1 MKNLWTTTRVLVSV
15 LKNEQ
20 TIKDYANII
29 EDYRKALEAHKQNI
43 KYLENENS
51 YLRSSLAETEEKS
64 TLEGTEEKLFP
75 PASAQ
80 KTIAEEKRDNDL
92 GAVRSELAHQIREEI
107 IQKALEG
114 GKSMRAFVNELVRID
129 GELLKQYN
137 YDVIMEP
144 IVKSLREE
152 GYWVESGTTSVGGCF
167 RYGYHVSWD

>member
-1 MKNLWTTTRVLVSV
+1 MKNLWNTTRASV
-15 LKNEQ
+15 NPTKDAETIKAHEQ
-20 TIKDYANII
+20 TIKD
-29 EDYRKALEAHKQNI
+29 LERTI
-43 KYLENENS
+43 KVLKEENS
-51 YLRSSLAETEEKS
+51 YLKSSFEENK
-64 TLEGTEEKLFP
+64 EELFP
-75 PASAQ
+75 PAEKQ
-80 KTIAEEKRDNDL
+80 RTIAEEKRDKDL
-92 GAVRSELAHQIREEI
+92 GAVRSELSHKIREEI

-167 RYGYHVSWD
+167 RYGYHVSWG

>member
-1 MKNLWTTTRVLVSV
+1 MKNPWTTTRVPVS
-15 LKNEQ
+15 
-20 TIKDYANII
+20 IFKD
-29 EDYRKALEAHKQNI
+29 
-43 KYLENENS
+43 
-51 YLRSSLAETEEKS
+51 AETLKEIEQSLKDIEKDIKNLKQENKNLKQENAYLKS
-64 TLEGTEEKLFP
+64 VTEGTEEKLFP
-75 PASAQ
+75 PASGQ
-80 KTIAEEKRDNDL
+80 KTIAEEKRDKDL
-92 GAVRSELAHQIREEI
+92 GAVRSELSHKIREEI

-114 GKSMRAFVNELVRID
+114 DKSMRAFVNELVRID

>member
-1 MKNLWTTTRVLVSV
+1 MKNLWNTTRASV
-15 LKNEQ
+15 NPTKDAETIKANEQ
-20 TIKDYANII
+20 TIKD
-29 EDYRKALEAHKQNI
+29 LERTI
-43 KYLENENS
+43 KVLKEENS
-51 YLRSSLAETEEKS
+51 YLKSSFEESK
-64 TLEGTEEKLFP
+64 EELFP
-75 PASAQ
+75 PAEKQ
-80 KTIAEEKRDNDL
+80 RTIAEEKRDKDL
-92 GAVRSELAHQIREEI
+92 GAVRSELSHKIREEI

-167 RYGYHVSWD
+167 RYGYHVSWG

>member
-1 MKNLWTTTRVLVSV
+1 MKNPWTTTRVPVS
-15 LKNEQ
+15 
-20 TIKDYANII
+20 IFKD
-29 EDYRKALEAHKQNI
+29 
-43 KYLENENS
+43 
-51 YLRSSLAETEEKS
+51 AETLKEIEQSLKDIEKDIKNLKQENKNLKQENAYLKS
-64 TLEGTEEKLFP
+64 VTERTEGKLFP
-75 PASAQ
+75 PASGQ
-80 KTIAEEKRDNDL
+80 KTIAEEKRDKDL
-92 GAVRSELAHQIREEI
+92 GAVRSELSHKIREEI

-129 GELLKQYN
+129 DELLKQYN

>member
-1 MKNLWTTTRVLVSV
+1 MKNLWSTTKVPVSV
-15 LKNEQ
+15 LKDAE
-20 TIKDYANII
+20 TIKAHEKTIKN
-29 EDYRKALEAHKQNI
+29 LERTI
-43 KYLENENS
+43 KVLKEENS
-51 YLRSSLAETEEKS
+51 YLSSSFTEDNAKI
-64 TLEGTEEKLFP
+64 FP
-75 PASAQ
+75 PASGQ
-80 KTIAEEKRDNDL
+80 KTIAEEKRDKDL
-92 GAVRSELAHQIREEI
+92 GAVRVVLAHRVREEI

>member
-1 MKNLWTTTRVLVSV
+1 MKNLWSTTKVPVSV
-15 LKNEQ
+15 LKDAE
-20 TIKDYANII
+20 TIKAHEKTIKN
-29 EDYRKALEAHKQNI
+29 LERTI
-43 KYLENENS
+43 KVLKEENS
-51 YLRSSLAETEEKS
+51 YLSSSFTEDNAKI
-64 TLEGTEEKLFP
+64 FP
-75 PASAQ
+75 PASGQ
-80 KTIAEEKRDNDL
+80 KTIAEEKRDKDL
-92 GAVRSELAHQIREEI
+92 GAVRVVLANRVREEI

>member
-1 MKNLWTTTRVLVSV
+1 MKNPWTTTRVPVS
-15 LKNEQ
+15 
-20 TIKDYANII
+20 IFKD
-29 EDYRKALEAHKQNI
+29 
-43 KYLENENS
+43 
-51 YLRSSLAETEEKS
+51 AETLKEIEQSLKDIEKDIKNLKQENKNLKQENAYLKS
-64 TLEGTEEKLFP
+64 VTEGTEEKLFP
-75 PASAQ
+75 PASGQ
-80 KTIAEEKRDNDL
+80 KTIAVEKRDKDL
-92 GAVRSELAHQIREEI
+92 GAVRSELSHKIREEI

-129 GELLKQYN
+129 DELLKQYN